1 MTINTQR
8 KVDKIIDLLNKLSNE
23 ESQDIIHHC
32 DTILADIFNAHNYGN
47 TIIGYN
53 LLNILCKSSD
63 KDSVISTFEVLTG
76 IKFSDYLDK
85 CIEVISNQLNETS
98 FIKDNLIKNGLT
110 PDEAD
115 LLIDTYYDPIVINIY
130 PSPADLGRKWVQS
143 FTRITG
149 AHFVDTINYSRI
161 GMHWVKINDNYFIF
175 PNGKIVEIK
184 DWEEK

>member
-1 MTINTQR
+1 MTIYTQR
-8 KVDKIIDLLNKLSNE
+8 KVNKIIDLLNKLSNE

-115 LLIDTYYDPIVINIY
+115 LLI
-130 PSPADLGRKWVQS
+130 
-143 FTRITG
+143 
-149 AHFVDTINYSRI
+149 
-161 GMHWVKINDNYFIF
+161 
-175 PNGKIVEIK
+175 
-184 DWEEK
+184 EK

>member
-76 IKFSDYLDK
+76 IKFSDYHDK

-115 LLIDTYYDPIVINIY
+115 LLIDTYYDPIIINIY
-130 PSPADLGRKWVQS
+130 PSPADLGKMGSKFYPYYRCSLCRHNKLFKNRNALGENQ
-143 FTRITG
+143 
-149 AHFVDTINYSRI
+149 
-161 GMHWVKINDNYFIF
+161 
-175 PNGKIVEIK
+175 
-184 DWEEK
+184 